1 MLKAI
6 LILTSIISLN
16 AFAAPGALEKD
27 LKELEMRDPVPAA
40 RLNDRIYTVQMRAR
54 PLSGKFELL
63 AGGGMG
69 MGGNEFLKTNQLS
82 VEGQY
87 HFNDTWS
94 VAAAY
99 TNVQN
104 EFTDSAKRLEAA
116 TGLQPD
122 VDYAKSRTE
131 LRAQFNAFYG
141 KIRFSRTQ
149 AITFDQYFG
158 LGYAVNNLRS
168 GNAEGFVGDLG
179 VAFWGGEQLAFHVGV
194 KDYYYKE
201 SRTLSKGDTHNI
213 FGYLQAGM
221 VF

>member
-1 MLKAI
+1 MLKPV
-6 LILTSIISLN
+6 LTFLAFLCLN
-16 AFAAPGALEKD
+16 AFAAPGPLEKD
-27 LKELEMRDPVPAA
+27 LKELEMRDPVPSA

-54 PLSGKFELL
+54 PLAGKKELL
-63 AGGGMG
+63 VGAGQGL
-69 MGGNEFLKTNQLS
+69 GGNEFLKTNQLS
-82 VEGQY
+82 FEGQY
-87 HFNDTWS
+87 HFNDRWS

-99 TNVQN
+99 SSVQN

-131 LRAQFNAFYG
+131 GRVQFNAFYG
-141 KIRFSRTQ
+141 KIRFTRTQ
-149 AITFDQYFG
+149 AVTFDQYFG
-158 LGYAVNNLRS
+158 LGYAINNLRS

-179 VAFWGGEQLAFHVGV
+179 LAFWVGEMTAIHLGI

-201 SRTLSKGDTHNI
+201 SRTLSKGDTHNVL
-213 FGYLQAGM
+213 GYLQAGM